1 MEKQVFEQAATLRQA
16 AGTARGHR
24 KRPTRRRL
32 AERIREERQLLQMIA
47 TRAFRRRRPKAV
59 TRVMSGGERVVVRR
73 RARKA

>member
-32 AERIREERQLLQMIA
+32 AERIREERQL
-47 TRAFRRRRPKAV
+47 
-59 TRVMSGGERVVVRR
+59 
-73 RARKA
+73 